1 MNTEFKS
8 QPRPCHQRPKNIPR
22 DSKDRIIGYELK
34 GINNMIHRYLDRHF
48 EQAGLDELHC
58 MQGPLIH
65 FLSEETKV
73 REVFQK
79 DIEEEFNIRRST
91 ATGMLQNL
99 EQKGYLKREPVP
111 YDARMKRIVLT
122 EKAIQQDQ
130 VIQSHIDAFHMQLE
144 HGITLEEKTEFLR
157 ILDKIRKNIE

>member
-1 MNTEFKS
+1 MSENYRASAK
-8 QPRPCHQRPKNIPR
+8 RVQRDPKN
-22 DSKDRIIGYELK
+22 RIIGYELR
-34 GINNMIHRYLDRHF
+34 GINNMIHRYLDRRF
-48 EQAGLDELHC
+48 ELAGINELHC

-65 FLSEETKV
+65 FLSEETKI

-91 ATGMLQNL
+91 ATAMLQNL
-99 EQKGYLKREPVP
+99 EHKGYLKREPVP

-122 EKAIQQDQ
+122 EKAIRQDQ
-130 VIQSHIDAFHMQLE
+130 LIQTHIDAFHQQLE
-144 HGITLEEKTEFLR
+144 HGITPEEKTDFLR